1 MEVHC
6 SLHIYIYTHII
17 HCGGVVDGCASNV
30 VVLCLILCMCLMCLS
45 HHPQASCR
53 FTLVVFT
60 HQAPNDAH
68 DVVVGH
74 LS

>member
-1 MEVHC
+1 M
-6 SLHIYIYTHII
+6 
-17 HCGGVVDGCASNV
+17 DGCASNV